1 MLAKIFQV
9 GSSNQQLPT
18 QNRLVSDQSSQF
30 NLSSFMFR
38 FASETPAPEDLLMFF
53 SIAAALSPVSWTISK
68 LSSANPPLIANLA
81 P

>member
-1 MLAKIFQV
+1 
-9 GSSNQQLPT
+9 
-18 QNRLVSDQSSQF
+18 
-30 NLSSFMFR
+30 MFR
-38 FASETPAPEDLLMFF
+38 FASETPPPEDLLMFF